1 MFIRNN
7 FEYQYWSQPST
18 IKEAD
23 KYCFKINKKCYPIET
38 TINTTKRLKTHD
50 DDHHHHHASSLLFK
64 TTTGCCMG
72 AFSKS
77 QRSSISSTTSSLFS
91 FRSNQL
97 INNQSISQQSIRSS
111 LRLNK
116 TILQQNRILINYK
129 KLTQFENF
137 FAKNFLFLKKNFEII
152 HSYLKDSTEK
162 CDLKLIESSDLN
174 YQAVKLRSKSNFDFT
189 QSTQRR
195 AFSEPVNLFP
205 NHRHS
210 FSHLNPVEKKKLL
223 FRYSNSNNNN
233 NTNNTRSD
241 FHNELHFKLL
251 LNSLCERNKR
261 LFNDFEIISL
271 MKPNEYLE
279 NIDFSKSMIKITIC
293 LRKILNRIDQ
303 VTYHT

>member
-7 FEYQYWSQPST
+7 FECQYWSQPST
-18 IKEAD
+18 IKKEAD
-23 KYCFKINKKCYPIET
+23 KYCFKINKKCYPIES

-50 DDHHHHHASSLLFK
+50 GDHHHSSSMLFK

-97 INNQSISQQSIRSS
+97 TNNQSISQQSIRSS

-129 KLTQFENF
+129 KLTQFEIF
-137 FAKNFLFLKKNFEII
+137 FSKNFLFLKKNFEII

-162 CDLKLIESSDLN
+162 CDLKLIESFDLN
-174 YQAVKLRSKSNFDFT
+174 QAVKLRSKSNFDFT

-195 AFSEPVNLFP
+195 AFSEPFNLFP

-223 FRYSNSNNNN
+223 FRYSNSNNTNN
-233 NTNNTRSD
+233 NNTRSD

-303 VTYHT
+303 VTYNT